1 MSGQTGKAEDATF
14 AGDVRDALREMGS
27 DVAEMIASSVRVLST
42 RDPSVARAVLA
53 RESDVNWRD
62 AMIREMCLL
71 HMGGRAEPDALRYL
85 VSALRMASKL
95 ERIADLAVR
104 LNSYSLEMDPPSDA
118 CVASDILRVAA
129 AAQEMVRR
137 AVIDFVNPRGMV
149 EQGRTAEEPRRFR
162 LATARAAGA
171 LAKATAD
178 PHQLRQVLTLQG
190 LAQCVEMLHDDAVA
204 LGELAAGAGPR
215 RTG

>member
-1 MSGQTGKAEDATF
+1 MSGQTSKAEDATF

-71 HMGGRAEPDALRYL
+71 HMGGRAEPDELRYL

-129 AAQEMVRR
+129 AAQETVRR

-162 LATARAAGA
+162 LATAPAAGA
-171 LAKATAD
+171 LARATVA
-178 PHQLRQVLTLQG
+178 PHQLRQILTLQG